1 MRKTRHLDLT
11 DHRIW
16 KDKNITF
23 EAKDIYSYLY
33 MEGFD
38 RTIANVNI
46 GRIQGQ
52 IKGLKNVAFRKNLQ
66 LLEKHKYITFKE
78 YDRGLYE
85 YTIC

>member
-1 MRKTRHLDLT
+1 MRKTRHLDLI

-33 MEGFD
+33 IEGFD

-46 GRIQGQ
+46 GRIQGK

>member
-23 EAKDIYSYLY
+23 ETKDIYSYLY
-33 MEGFD
+33 TEGFD

-46 GRIQGQ
+46 GRI
-52 IKGLKNVAFRKNLQ
+52 
-66 LLEKHKYITFKE
+66 
-78 YDRGLYE
+78 
-85 YTIC
+85 

>member
-1 MRKTRHLDLT
+1 MLTRVNDIKQVLT
-11 DHRIW
+11 YQ
-16 KDKNITF
+16 KKKGG
-23 EAKDIYSYLY
+23 KDIYSYLY
-33 MEGFD
+33 TEGFD